1 MTDACRNM
9 IYLTATRFS
18 LSCCACVLCLVWVFF
33 LKKTQ
38 ERSRARKK
46 KLKSVDDLAKKESC
60 IGFHLTLTS
69 FFKTEKKQKP
79 EKPPR
84 ACVCQCARISRDNKA
99 KKTAFCFHNAPIG
112 YRRHLKV
119 SFFFL
124 SSRKV
129 KSERAS
135 RKSFPVIKK

>member
-1 MTDACRNM
+1 VRAS
-9 IYLTATRFS
+9 F
-18 LSCCACVLCLVWVFF
+18 VWSGFFF

-69 FFKTEKKQKP
+69 FSKQK
-79 EKPPR
+79 KSKSWKSSIFSPR